1 MTDLELHILQPG
13 QPERRLPLE
22 PGIFQIGRSEDNDVV
37 LADLGVS
44 RRHARLEVT
53 PEGVVVEDLG
63 SGNGTLFR
71 GKRITRQVVGAGDE
85 LSIDPFVLRLAR
97 GAFGVAAAQEVTDG
111 RDATIPIQSARPSAR
126 LLVTSAHK
134 MANRE
139 FDLPPAGVLRIG
151 RSDKNEIVLPEPASS
166 RVHAEVMDSP
176 EGWTIRDNGSSNG
189 TFVNG
194 RKIKSKVLED
204 GDRVRIGTVELRY
217 VAVVE
222 EKSEGTE
229 AYNEALIAHREG
241 GPPPAV
247 ALPPPPPPPPATTSF
262 GAPPAPVRHE
272 SVHGSVAAAAPPP
285 AYAPAHPPAM
295 PGAAEEI
302 QVDPGRAKAR
312 QGPRVARGGGG
323 FFSRPINQISIGVLA
338 VTAVLI
344 CGKLGSAALSFAVQ
358 SLVATSSDAPVDA
371 PAGAR
376 PPESKAPVA
385 TAPVAELDATTRA
398 MVEAGMAEGMQRFAE
413 AKYFEA
419 AAAFYRVLQV
429 DPHNPDARRMGFV
442 ACEFIT
448 LGEVRTAL
456 VSRTTS
462 EAARAEAEAKAL
474 AAVEQAIAGDIP
486 NADAQVLLDQALSLS
501 PGDPELVDAQ
511 ARLSSRQAAVARAV
525 TTQKAEAKVRSL
537 DTMLAQGQSELDRG
551 KYSQAVKSF
560 EAVMAADPSRAA
572 PQYYQAEE
580 GVRAAK
586 DRMKAESKAAWS
598 EANAA
603 MKGGDWVTARE
614 RLEQVLRTDP
624 YNESASVKLVE
635 VRKRLRDEASE
646 IYKEARVLEDIQ
658 QTEKAIALYQK
669 VIRYVDD
676 ENDSLSRKAKGRMD
690 ALLQ

>member
-1 MTDLELHILQPG
+1 MTDLELHIIQPG
-13 QPERRLPLE
+13 QPDRRLPLE
-22 PGIFQIGRSEDNDVV
+22 PGILQIGRSEDNDVV

-63 SGNGTLFR
+63 SGNGTVFR
-71 GKRITRQVVGAGDE
+71 GKRVTRQVVGAGDE
-85 LSIDPFVLRLAR
+85 LSIPPFVLRLAR
-97 GAFGVAAAQEVTDG
+97 STVGIAAAQEFTDG

-126 LLVTSAHK
+126 LVVTSAHK
-134 MANRE
+134 MGNRE
-139 FDLPPAGVLRIG
+139 FALPPAGCLRIG

-176 EGWTIRDNGSSNG
+176 EGWSIRDNGSSNG

-194 RKIKSKVLED
+194 RKVKSKVLED
-204 GDRVRIGTVELRY
+204 GDRVRIGTVELRFEA
-217 VAVVE
+217 VAE

-229 AYNEALIAHREG
+229 AYNEAIIAHREG
-241 GPPPAV
+241 GPPRPV

-262 GAPPAPVRHE
+262 DAAAAPPPAPVRQE
-272 SVHGSVAAAAPPP
+272 SVHRAAPPP
-285 AYAPAHPPAM
+285 AYAPAH
-295 PGAAEEI
+295 AAEEI
-302 QVDPGRAKAR
+302 QIDPARAKAR
-312 QGPRVARGGGG
+312 RAPRTARMAGG

-338 VTAVLI
+338 VSAVLI
-344 CGKLGSAALSFAVQ
+344 CGKLGSSAVSYAVQ
-358 SLVATSSDAPVDA
+358 SMVAIRSAATTGEPRSP
-371 PAGAR
+371 
-376 PPESKAPVA
+376 A
-385 TAPVAELDATTRA
+385 TADPASPGEPPPASALDATSRA

-413 AKYFEA
+413 GMYIDA
-419 AAAFYRVLQV
+419 AAAFYRVLRV
-429 DPHNPDARRMGFV
+429 DPRNPYARWMGFV

-448 LGEVRTAL
+448 LGEVRAAL

-462 EAARAEAEAKAL
+462 EAARAEAEALAL
-474 AAVEQAIAGDIP
+474 AAVEQAIAGSIP
-486 NADAQVLLDQALSLS
+486 SADAQALLATALTLS
-501 PGDPELVDAQ
+501 PGDPELVDAR
-511 ARLSSRQAAVARAV
+511 ARLSTRQAAVARAA
-525 TTQKAEAKVRSL
+525 TTQKAEAMARSL
-537 DTMLAQGQSELDRG
+537 DAMLAQGQSEFERG

-560 EAVMAADPSRAA
+560 EAVRAADLSRST

-603 MKGGDWVTARE
+603 MNGGDWVTARE
-614 RLEQVLRTDP
+614 RLEQVLRIDP

-635 VRKRLRDEASE
+635 VRKRLRAEASE

-658 QTEKAIALYQK
+658 QAEKAIALYQK

-676 ENDSLSRKAKGRMD
+676 ENDSLSRKAKDRMD
-690 ALLQ
+690 ALLR

>member
-1 MTDLELHILQPG
+1 MTDLELHIIQPG

-97 GAFGVAAAQEVTDG
+97 GSVGAAAAHEITDG

-126 LLVTSAHK
+126 LVVTSAHK

-139 FDLPPAGVLRIG
+139 FALPPAGCLRIG

-204 GDRVRIGTVELRY
+204 GDRVRIGTVELRFE
-217 VAVVE
+217 AVVE

-229 AYNEALIAHREG
+229 AYNEAIIAHREG
-241 GPPPAV
+241 GPPPPV
-247 ALPPPPPPPPATTSF
+247 TLPPPPPPPPATTSF
-262 GAPPAPVRHE
+262 GAAAAPPPAPVRHD
-272 SVHGSVAAAAPPP
+272 SVHRPVPPP
-285 AYAPAHPPAM
+285 AYAPAH
-295 PGAAEEI
+295 AAEEI
-302 QVDPGRAKAR
+302 QVDPARAKAR
-312 QGPRVARGGGG
+312 KGPRVARGGGG

-344 CGKLGSAALSFAVQ
+344 CGKLGSSALSYVVQ
-358 SLVATSSDAPVDA
+358 SMVATKSTASSEAPMGGR
-371 PAGAR
+371 PAEPS
-376 PPESKAPVA
+376 PPAS
-385 TAPVAELDATTRA
+385 TAPVSELDATTRA

-448 LGEVRTAL
+448 LGEVRSAL

-474 AAVEQAIAGDIP
+474 AAVEQAILGDIP
-486 NADAQVLLDQALSLS
+486 NADAQALLDAALTLS

-511 ARLSSRQAAVARAV
+511 VRLSTRQAAVARAV

-537 DTMLAQGQSELDRG
+537 DAMLAQGQSELERG

-560 EAVMAADPSRAA
+560 EAVMAADPSRSA

-614 RLEQVLRTDP
+614 RLEQVLRIDP
-624 YNESASVKLVE
+624 YNDSASVKLVE

-676 ENDSLSRKAKGRMD
+676 ENDSLSRKAKDRMD